1 MWVKLRHAGCS
12 VNVGCPSP
20 HVVEVNLRPLFVR
33 LGETHPPPHPTWDK
47 AEGAAEFCRLMGN
60 TEGQAARQRVWCG
73 CLEEEIQDNGCGWGI
88 ELGCPLVLP

>member
-60 TEGQAARQRVWCG
+60 TEGQAAGQ
-73 CLEEEIQDNGCGWGI
+73 
-88 ELGCPLVLP
+88 